1 MRSAD
6 MMSTR
11 HERYDSVPYK
21 MISSHPSGNSTKSN
35 VIQNEALLNPR
46 DSPKGGSPKVNKNHS
61 PLRTRNNR
69 PTTPVRTRGET
80 GISPMRPSKSPMRR
94 SKPPRDTS
102 SPMRHSRQPRDTLS
116 PLRQSKASRQSLS
129 PKRTDSKRVQRT
141 SFQGLS
147 IIEGK
152 DSAVK
157 TLNDPVD
164 QEKVDKMKEERRR
177 RSIQIMRNS
186 AQSIQIRGMLEDTL
200 VECKADNNIEDVED
214 RLKAILTKAKETGMT
229 TEQIFSFFNGGNPNT
244 TEITKESFLS
254 SIEKFGQ
261 SFTVTDQELSE
272 LVKKFDK
279 NNDNHISLIEFQN
292 YCYHEIQSIA
302 WKAERTRLEKNGE
315 MEKLKAQLSRQFSG
329 QVIDENSCGN
339 EVFRTSK
346 LFWKTNNTVEIRYF
360 FTNKLN
366 IITMQ
371 IYSQAIE
378 KELPCLFICKNKV
391 EKEMISRKKAMNT
404 EDTIEEDDHSWE
416 AIANMLTTRL
426 KIYDPSENTSIPD
439 DLPIEECSHIPK
451 DTVMF
456 PFLAKLAG
464 DTMDTLQVKKPLNLI
479 PPPPIS
485 SGTSISEEF
494 DRKMD
499 SFVKTTRMCR
509 SSRRSAQ
516 GLSNILSSVLTDIK
530 CSLGEDDST
539 IMKG

>member
-1 MRSAD
+1 MKRD
-6 MMSTR
+6 TTF
-11 HERYDSVPYK
+11 DSVPYK
-21 MISSHPSGNSTKSN
+21 MISSHPSENASDSN
-35 VIQNEALLNPR
+35 VRKNEVLLKSR
-46 DSPKGGSPKVNKNHS
+46 DSPKAGSPKVNKNYS
-61 PLRTRNNR
+61 PLRTRNGR
-69 PTTPVRTRGET
+69 PITPVRTRGERE
-80 GISPMRPSKSPMRR
+80 ISPMRPPKSPIRQSTSPKGTLSPMRQ
-94 SKPPRDTS
+94 
-102 SPMRHSRQPRDTLS
+102 SRQPRDTVS
-116 PLRQSKASRQSLS
+116 PLRQSKTPRQSLS

-152 DSAVK
+152 DTK
-157 TLNDPVD
+157 TSSMDSVD
-164 QEKVDKMKEERRR
+164 KEKVDKMKKERRR

-186 AQSIQIRGMLEDTL
+186 AQSTQIRDMLENTL
-200 VECKADNNIEDVED
+200 EECEADINIEDVED

-261 SFTVTDQELSE
+261 SFTVTDKELSE

-279 NNDNHISLIEFQN
+279 NNDNHISLVEFQN

-315 MEKLKAQLSRQFSG
+315 MKKLKAQLSRQFSG
-329 QVIDENSCGN
+329 IVIHENSCGI
-339 EVFRTSK
+339 EVFRSSK

-371 IYSQAIE
+371 MYSQAIE

-391 EKEMISRKKAMNT
+391 EKEMSSRTKSKGA
-404 EDTIEEDDHSWE
+404 EDAIDEDDNSWE
-416 AIANMLTTRL
+416 AIAKELTARL
-426 KIYDPSENTSIPD
+426 KIYEPTSEDSSFPD
-439 DLPIEECSHIPK
+439 DLPIEECSHIPR
-451 DTVMF
+451 DTPMF
-456 PFLAKLAG
+456 PFLAKLSG
-464 DTMDTLQVKKPLNLI
+464 DTMETLQVKKPLNLI

-516 GLSNILSSVLTDIK
+516 GLSNILSSVLTEIN
-530 CSLGEDDST
+530 CSLGEDGTMS
-539 IMKG
+539 KNG